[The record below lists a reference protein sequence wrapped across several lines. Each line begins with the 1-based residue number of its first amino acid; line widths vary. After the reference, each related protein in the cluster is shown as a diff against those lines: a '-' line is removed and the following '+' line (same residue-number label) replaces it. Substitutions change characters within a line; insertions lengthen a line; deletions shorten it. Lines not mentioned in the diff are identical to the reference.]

1 MNLHRIFTVAA
12 TLVLLAGCAVK
23 NTDETGLDI
32 TQKWDKI
39 FPLNDMLDHRKVTFK
54 TGFGN
59 TLVGDLYQPMGI
71 KEKLPAIAVCGPF
84 GACKEQ
90 ASGLYAQTLADM
102 GFVTLAFDPSY
113 TGESSGEPRYTS
125 SPDINTDDF
134 LSAVDYLLSL
144 KEVDPERIGILGICG
159 WGGIALNAAAADTR
173 IKATTAVTMYDM
185 TRVNCN
191 GYFDKDDNEEAR
203 FELRKKFSEA
213 RTAAV
218 KDGKTTRV
226 GGVPEDLPADAPAY
240 LREYQEYYKTPRG
253 FHVRSANSVSGWH
266 AFGTQAYAN
275 ARFMR
280 FIDEIRSAVLIIHG
294 ENAHSRYFGEDA
306 YNDMVAGNPNPD
318 NKELMI
324 VPGATHCDLYDGGL
338 AGDKIPWE
346 EIADFYRKYMP
357 VQNPS

>member
-12 TLVLLAGCAVK
+12 TLVLLAGCAAK

-134 LSAVDYLLSL
+134 LSAVDSEPEGGRPGENRYPGYLRLGRNC
-144 KEVDPERIGILGICG
+144 PERRGC
-159 WGGIALNAAAADTR
+159 R
-173 IKATTAVTMYDM
+173 H
-185 TRVNCN
+185 
-191 GYFDKDDNEEAR
+191 
-203 FELRKKFSEA
+203 
-213 RTAAV
+213 
-218 KDGKTTRV
+218 
-226 GGVPEDLPADAPAY
+226 P
-240 LREYQEYYKTPRG
+240 YQG
-253 FHVRSANSVSGWH
+253 
-266 AFGTQAYAN
+266 
-275 ARFMR
+275 
-280 FIDEIRSAVLIIHG
+280 
-294 ENAHSRYFGEDA
+294 
-306 YNDMVAGNPNPD
+306 
-318 NKELMI
+318 
-324 VPGATHCDLYDGGL
+324 YDGSDNVRYDQGKL
-338 AGDKIPWE
+338 QRVFRQG
-346 EIADFYRKYMP
+346 R
-357 VQNPS
+357 Q